1 MAMGSYSSDD
11 GADDAM
17 MSEINMTPLVDVM
30 LVLLIIFIVTLPVLN
45 HSVKL
50 DLPQASSQPEDT
62 KPAKVDLSIQADGT
76 VFWDKQAIDD
86 ATLKARLAQA
96 AEAQP
101 QPELHL
107 FADRNVRY
115 ESVAKVLSEAQTAG
129 VTKLGFVTDP
139 ATK

>member
-1 MAMGSYSSDD
+1 MAMGSYSSDESGDD
-11 GADDAM
+11 GM

-62 KPAKVDLSIQADGT
+62 KPTKVDVSIQADGT
-76 VFWDKQAIDD
+76 VFWDKQPVDEA
-86 ATLKARLAQA
+86 ALKARLAQA

-107 FADRNVRY
+107 FADKNVRY
-115 ESVAKVLSEAQTAG
+115 ESVAKVLADAQTAG
-129 VTKLGFVTDP
+129 VTKLGFLTEP
-139 ATK
+139 ETR

>member
-45 HSVKL
+45 HAVKL

-96 AEAQP
+96 AAAQP

-107 FADRNVRY
+107 FADKNVRY
-115 ESVAKVLSEAQTAG
+115 ESVAKLLSEAQTAG
-129 VTKLGFVTDP
+129 VTKLGFVTEP
-139 ATK
+139 AAK

>member
-76 VFWDKQAIDD
+76 LFWDKQAVDE

-107 FADRNVRY
+107 FADKNVRY
-115 ESVAKVLSEAQTAG
+115 ESVAKVLADAQTAG
-129 VTKLGFVTDP
+129 VTKLGFVTEP
-139 ATK
+139 QTK

>member
-45 HSVKL
+45 QSVKL

-62 KPAKVDLSIQADGT
+62 KPAKIDLSIQADGT
-76 VFWDKQAIDD
+76 VFWDKQVVDETA
-86 ATLKARLAQA
+86 LKARLAQA

-101 QPELHL
+101 L
-107 FADRNVRY
+107 ADKNVRY
-115 ESVAKVLSEAQTAG
+115 ESVAKVLAQAQTAG
-129 VTKLGFVTDP
+129 ITKLGFVTAPD
-139 ATK
+139 TK

>member
-30 LVLLIIFIVTLPVLN
+30 LVLLIIFIVTLPALN
-45 HSVKL
+45 HAVKL

-76 VFWDKQAIDD
+76 VFWDKQPIDD
-86 ATLKARLAQA
+86 ATLKARLTQA

-107 FADRNVRY
+107 FADKNVRY
-115 ESVAKVLSEAQTAG
+115 ESVARVLSEAQTAG
-129 VTKLGFVTDP
+129 VTKLGFVTEP
-139 ATK
+139 ETK

>member
-45 HSVKL
+45 HAVKL

-62 KPAKVDLSIQADGT
+62 KPAKVDLSIQADGS
-76 VFWDKQAIDD
+76 VFWDKQQIDD
-86 ATLKARLAQA
+86 DTLKARLAQA
-96 AEAQP
+96 ADAQP

-107 FADRNVRY
+107 FADKNVRY

-129 VTKLGFVTDP
+129 VTKLGFVTEP
-139 ATK
+139 AK

>member
-62 KPAKVDLSIQADGT
+62 KPAKIDLSIQADGT
-76 VFWDKQAIDD
+76 VFWDKQVVDETA
-86 ATLKARLAQA
+86 LKARLAQA

-107 FADRNVRY
+107 FADKNVRY
-115 ESVAKVLSEAQTAG
+115 ESVAKVLAQAQTAG
-129 VTKLGFVTDP
+129 ITKLGFVTAPD
-139 ATK
+139 TK

>member
-1 MAMGSYSSDD
+1 MAMGSYSSDESGDD
-11 GADDAM
+11 GM

-50 DLPQASSQPEDT
+50 NLPQASSQPEDT
-62 KPAKVDLSIQADGT
+62 KPAKVDVSIQADGT
-76 VFWDKQAIDD
+76 VFWDKQPVDEA
-86 ATLKARLAQA
+86 ALKARLAQA

-107 FADRNVRY
+107 FADKNVRY
-115 ESVAKVLSEAQTAG
+115 ESVAKVLADAQTAG
-129 VTKLGFVTDP
+129 VTKLGFLTEP
-139 ATK
+139 ETR

>member
-1 MAMGSYSSDD
+1 
-11 GADDAM
+11 
-17 MSEINMTPLVDVM
+17 MTPLVDVM

-45 HSVKL
+45 HAVKL

-107 FADRNVRY
+107 FADKNVRY

-139 ATK
+139 ETK

>member
-11 GADDAM
+11 GADDEM

-45 HSVKL
+45 HAVKL

-62 KPAKVDLSIQADGT
+62 KPAKVDLSIQADGS
-76 VFWDKQAIDD
+76 VYWDKQQIDD
-86 ATLKARLAQA
+86 DTLKARLVQA

-107 FADRNVRY
+107 FADKNVRY

-129 VTKLGFVTDP
+129 VTKLGFVTEP
-139 ATK
+139 AK

>member
-11 GADDAM
+11 SADDAM

-45 HSVKL
+45 HAVKL

-62 KPAKVDLSIQADGT
+62 KPAKVDLSIQADGS
-76 VFWDKQAIDD
+76 VFWDKQQIDD
-86 ATLKARLAQA
+86 DTLKARLAQA
-96 AEAQP
+96 ADAQP

-107 FADRNVRY
+107 FADKNVRY
-115 ESVAKVLSEAQTAG
+115 ESVARVLSEAQAAG
-129 VTKLGFVTDP
+129 VTKLGFVTEP
-139 ATK
+139 AK

>member
-62 KPAKVDLSIQADGT
+62 RPAKIDVSIQADGT
-76 VFWDKQAIDD
+76 VFWDKQPVDETA
-86 ATLKARLAQA
+86 LKARLAQA

-107 FADRNVRY
+107 FADKNVRY
-115 ESVAKVLSEAQTAG
+115 ESVARVLSDAQTAG
-129 VTKLGFVTDP
+129 ITKLGFVTAPD
-139 ATK
+139 TK

>member
-45 HSVKL
+45 QSVKL

-62 KPAKVDLSIQADGT
+62 KPAKIDLSIQADGT
-76 VFWDKQAIDD
+76 VFWDKQVVDETA
-86 ATLKARLAQA
+86 LKARLAQA
-96 AEAQP
+96 AEALP

-107 FADRNVRY
+107 FADKNVRY
-115 ESVAKVLSEAQTAG
+115 ESVAKVLAQAQTAG
-129 VTKLGFVTDP
+129 ITKLGFVTAPD
-139 ATK
+139 TK

>member
-11 GADDAM
+11 GADDEM

-30 LVLLIIFIVTLPVLN
+30 LVLLIIFIVTLLVLN
-45 HSVKL
+45 HAVKL

-62 KPAKVDLSIQADGT
+62 KPAKVDLSIQADGS
-76 VFWDKQAIDD
+76 VFWDKQQIDD
-86 ATLKARLAQA
+86 DTLKARLTQA

-107 FADRNVRY
+107 FADKNVRY

-129 VTKLGFVTDP
+129 VTKLGFVTEP
-139 ATK
+139 AK

>member
-45 HSVKL
+45 HAVKL

-62 KPAKVDLSIQADGT
+62 KPAKVDLSIQADGS
-76 VFWDKQAIDD
+76 VFWDKQQIDD
-86 ATLKARLAQA
+86 DTLKARLVQA

-107 FADRNVRY
+107 FADKNVRY

-129 VTKLGFVTDP
+129 VTKLGFVTEP
-139 ATK
+139 AK

>member
-1 MAMGSYSSDD
+1 MAMGSYSSDES
-11 GADDAM
+11 ADDGM

-45 HSVKL
+45 HAVKL

-62 KPAKVDLSIQADGT
+62 KPAKIDLSIQADGT
-76 VFWDKQAIDD
+76 VFWDKQQVDE
-86 ATLKARLAQA
+86 ATLHARLQQA

-107 FADRNVRY
+107 FADKNVRY
-115 ESVAKVLSEAQTAG
+115 ESVAKVLADAQSAG
-129 VTKLGFVTDP
+129 VTKLGFVTEP
-139 ATK
+139 AK

>member
-1 MAMGSYSSDD
+1 MAMGSYSSDESGDD
-11 GADDAM
+11 GM

-62 KPAKVDLSIQADGT
+62 KPAKVDVSIQADGT
-76 VFWDKQAIDD
+76 VFWDKQPVDEA
-86 ATLKARLAQA
+86 ALKARLAQA
-96 AEAQP
+96 AGATP

-107 FADRNVRY
+107 FADKNVRY
-115 ESVAKVLSEAQTAG
+115 ESVAKVLADAQTAG
-129 VTKLGFVTDP
+129 VTKLGFLTEP
-139 ATK
+139 ETK

>member
-45 HSVKL
+45 HAVKL

-62 KPAKVDLSIQADGT
+62 KPAKVDLSIQADGS
-76 VFWDKQAIDD
+76 VFWDKQQIDD

-107 FADRNVRY
+107 FADKNVRY

-129 VTKLGFVTDP
+129 VTKLGFVTEP
-139 ATK
+139 QTK

>member
-1 MAMGSYSSDD
+1 MGSYSSDD

-76 VFWDKQAIDD
+76 LFWDKQAVDE

-107 FADRNVRY
+107 FADKNVRY
-115 ESVAKVLSEAQTAG
+115 ESVAKVLADAQTAG
-129 VTKLGFVTDP
+129 VTKLGFVTEP
-139 ATK
+139 QTK